1 MKLSLKVGII
11 HSLVVIDPTD
21 LSATFVDAQALCLT
35 IFNLSPIYN
44 TFLFTDVNRAS
55 VNVRKHIF
63 TSRGDFRYRVA
74 GFHGGMERRER
85 RRCPVM
91 GIRSGSGKEAVRR
104 SAAATWPREC
114 R

>member
-55 VNVRKHIF
+55 VNGSIF
-63 TSRGDFRYRVA
+63 SHRVA
-74 GFHGGMERRER
+74 TSDIGSQASTAAW
-85 RRCPVM
+85 
-91 GIRSGSGKEAVRR
+91 SGASDADVQ
-104 SAAATWPREC
+104 
-114 R
+114 